1 MNYRLFII
9 ACFVVNLILAQQ
21 TNIFLDRNFWKQ
33 NPSIE
38 TIEEHISQGNDIS
51 SLNANAFDAVTYALI
66 EKADNSTIKY
76 LLSKEG
82 NGVNKL
88 THDGRT
94 YVFWAAYK
102 NNQEM
107 IQYLIDKGA
116 RMGVIDSHGYS
127 PLNFAASTGQTDKE
141 LYDLLI
147 RHGSDPT
154 KEKNHSGANALL
166 LVAPFLEDFELI
178 NYFKSIGLDEYST
191 DEDGN
196 GLFNYAVK
204 GGNISFLKQVVDK
217 GYPYKELNKHG
228 GNAFLMAT
236 QGRRGHTNSI
246 EVYQFLEGLGLKP
259 NVVGKDGKN
268 PLHNLAYRSK
278 DKEIFQFFLEKG
290 VDVNLQDVDG
300 NTPFMNAAR
309 SSSLE
314 ILQLLQPY
322 VKDVNT
328 KNKAGRSA
336 LTYAFSRNSVESVAF
351 LIEHKADVNI
361 KDKDGNS
368 LAYYL
373 LNTFNNPIEFEAK
386 LAILKDHQ
394 VALNE
399 TQNNGNTLLHEA
411 VKRENLDLIRRIMDF
426 DIDVNAKNNEGNT
439 ALHLAA
445 MKAKDHMILK
455 YLIEKGADKTIKTDF
470 EESVYDLAT
479 ENELLIENNIDIQ
492 FLK

>member
-1 MNYRLFII
+1 M
-9 ACFVVNLILAQQ
+9 
-21 TNIFLDRNFWKQ
+21 
-33 NPSIE
+33 E
-38 TIEEHISQGNDIS
+38 
-51 SLNANAFDAVTYALI
+51 
-66 EKADNSTIKY
+66 
-76 LLSKEG
+76 
-82 NGVNKL
+82 
-88 THDGRT
+88 
-94 YVFWAAYK
+94 
-102 NNQEM
+102 
-107 IQYLIDKGA
+107 YLIDQGA
-116 RMGVIDSHGYS
+116 RMDIIDSHGYS
-127 PLNFAASTGQTDKE
+127 VLNFAASTGQKDRQ
-141 LYDLLI
+141 LYEFLI
-147 RHGSDPT
+147 KQGADPKT
-154 KEKNHSGANALL
+154 EKNHSGANALL

-178 NYFKSIGLDEYST
+178 EYFKGIGLDEYST
-191 DEDGN
+191 DDDGN
-196 GLFNYAVK
+196 GLFNYAAK
-204 GGNISFLKQVVDK
+204 GGNISFLKQLIEK
-217 GYPYKELNKHG
+217 GYPYKKLNKHG

-236 QGRRGHTNSI
+236 QGRRGHTNSM
-246 EVYQFLEGLGLKP
+246 EVYQFLERLDLEP

-278 DKEIFQFFLEKG
+278 DNEIFKFFLENG
-290 VDVNLQDVDG
+290 VDVNFQDVEG

-314 ILQLLQPY
+314 IIELLQPY
-322 VKDVNT
+322 VNDVNT
-328 KNKAGRSA
+328 KNKVGRSA

-373 LNTFNNPIEFEAK
+373 LNTFYNPKEFEAK
-386 LAILKDHQ
+386 LAILKNHQ

-411 VKRENLDLIRRIMDF
+411 VKTENLDLIKRVMDF

-445 MKAKDHMILK
+445 MKAKDQEILK
-455 YLIEKGADKTIKTDF
+455 YLIENGADKTLKTDF

-492 FLK
+492 FLR